1 MTDDPNARPSLS
13 ERYGVAVSNGTGLE
27 HMILAAGMQHERLG
41 AILLRLQSEYDAVRG
56 DLERAGQIAPQRTA
70 QARELAQ
77 RAKLAERLKDYGA
90 AEVLKQRAAE
100 IRERTPDEVLSAR
113 AFVLMGLKT
122 LHDGKQRFGAFAIGL
137 AVQPKRNIR
146 PHIAASIA
154 GQVLDVWLDPTCHT
168 CDGTGMVGNAY
179 AGETRRQCSTCCGSG
194 HRRDIVGKNPH
205 ERIFARDLLAELQRR
220 VAAAAGG
227 MGQALAPPAESTTP
241 DAGEP
246 RDMQGRLDNM
256 RAAAAQT
263 D

>member
-13 ERYGVAVSNGTGLE
+13 ERYGVAVGNGAGME

-70 QARELAQ
+70 QARELAK
-77 RAKLAERLKDYGA
+77 RAALAEKLKDYGA
-90 AEVLKQRAAE
+90 AEVLNARAAE

-137 AVQPKRNIR
+137 AVQPKRNIK
-146 PHIAASIA
+146 PDIARTIA
-154 GQVLDVWLDPTCHT
+154 GQVLDVWLDPICHT
-168 CDGTGMVGNAY
+168 CDGTGQVGNAY
-179 AGETRRQCSTCCGSG
+179 AGEVRRQCSTCAGSG
-194 HRRDIVGKNPH
+194 HRRDIVGRNPH

-227 MGQALAPPAESTTP
+227 MGQALAPPEATTP
-241 DAGEP
+241 DAGEL
-246 RDMQGRLDNM
+246 RGMQGRLADM
-256 RAAAAQT
+256 RAPIAQT

>member
-13 ERYGVAVSNGTGLE
+13 ERYSVAVSSGTGLE

-41 AILLRLQSEYDAVRG
+41 AVLLRLQSEYDAGKG
-56 DLERAGQIAPQRTA
+56 DLERAGQIAPKRTA
-70 QARELAQ
+70 QARDLVR
-77 RAKLAERLKDYGA
+77 RAALAERLRDYGA

-113 AFVLMGLKT
+113 TFILMGLKT
-122 LHDGKQRFGAFAIGL
+122 LHDCKQRFGAFAIGL
-137 AVQPKRNIR
+137 GVRPKRNIKPDTAR
-146 PHIAASIA
+146 IIA
-154 GQVLDVWLDPTCHT
+154 GQVLGVWLDPTCHT
-168 CDGTGMVGNAY
+168 CDGTGMIGNAY
-179 AGETRRQCSTCCGSG
+179 AGEVRRQCSTCAGSG
-194 HRRDIVGKNPH
+194 HRRDIIGRSPA

-227 MGQALAPPAESTTP
+227 MGQALAPPEATTP
-241 DAGEP
+241 DAGEL
-246 RDMQGRLDNM
+246 RGLQGRLDSM

>member
-1 MTDDPNARPSLS
+1 MNDDPNARPTLS
-13 ERYGVAVSNGTGLE
+13 ERYGVAVSNGAGME

-70 QARELAQ
+70 QARELVQ

-90 AEVLKQRAAE
+90 AETLKALAAD
-100 IRERTPDEVLSAR
+100 IRERTPGEVLSAR
-113 AFVLMGLKT
+113 AFILMGLKT
-122 LHDGKQRFGAFAIGL
+122 LHDCKQRFGAFAIGL
-137 AVQPKRNIR
+137 GVQPKRNIKPR
-146 PHIAASIA
+146 IAAIIA

-179 AGETRRQCSTCCGSG
+179 AGEVRRQCGTCAGSG
-194 HRRDIVGKNPH
+194 HRRDIIGQNPN

-227 MGQALAPPAESTTP
+227 MGQALAPPEATTP
-241 DAGEP
+241 DAAEL
-246 RDMQGRLDNM
+246 RDMQGRLADM
-256 RAAAAQT
+256 RGAVAQT

>member
-13 ERYGVAVSNGTGLE
+13 ERYGVAVSNGTGVG
-27 HMILAAGMQHERLG
+27 HIILAAGMQHERLG
-41 AILLRLQSEYDAVRG
+41 AVLLRLQSEYDAVKG

-70 QARELAQ
+70 QARELTQ

-90 AEVLKQRAAE
+90 AEALKALAAD

-113 AFVLMGLKT
+113 TFILMGLKT
-122 LHDGKQRFGAFAIGL
+122 LHDCKQRFGAFAIGL
-137 AVQPKRNIR
+137 AVQPKRNIKPDTAR
-146 PHIAASIA
+146 TIA

-179 AGETRRQCSTCCGSG
+179 AGEVRSQCGTCCGSG
-194 HRRDIVGKNPH
+194 HRRDIVGRNPK

-227 MGQALAPPAESTTP
+227 MGQALAPPEATETHTT
-241 DAGEP
+241 EVQH
-246 RDMQGRLDNM
+246 MQGRLADM
-256 RAAAAQT
+256 RADLA

>member
-13 ERYGVAVSNGTGLE
+13 ERYGVAVSSGTSLD

-41 AILLRLQSEYDAVRG
+41 AVLLRLQSEYDAVKG

-70 QARELAQ
+70 QARDLMA

-113 AFVLMGLKT
+113 TFILMGLKT
-122 LHDGKQRFGAFAIGL
+122 LHDCKQRFGAFAIGL
-137 AVQPKRNIR
+137 AVQPKRGIR
-146 PHIAASIA
+146 PDTASILA

-168 CDGTGMVGNAY
+168 CDGTGHVGNAY
-179 AGETRRQCSTCCGSG
+179 AGETRKQCDTCGGSG
-194 HRRDIVGKNPH
+194 HRRDIVGRNPK

-227 MGQALAPPAESTTP
+227 MGQALAPP
-241 DAGEP
+241 
-246 RDMQGRLDNM
+246 L
-256 RAAAAQT
+256 AAKADTQELQHIVAMLGNCPQ
-263 D
+263 DVS

>member
-13 ERYGVAVSNGTGLE
+13 ERYGVAVSSGTSLD

-41 AILLRLQSEYDAVRG
+41 AVLLRLQSEYDAVKG

-70 QARELAQ
+70 QARDLMA

-100 IRERTPDEVLSAR
+100 IRERTPEEVLSAR
-113 AFVLMGLKT
+113 TFILMGLKT
-122 LHDGKQRFGAFAIGL
+122 LHDCKQRFGAFAICL
-137 AVQPKRNIR
+137 AVQPKRGIR
-146 PHIAASIA
+146 PDAGRIIA

-168 CDGTGMVGNAY
+168 CDGTGMIGNAY
-179 AGETRRQCSTCCGSG
+179 AGEVRRQCSTCAGSG
-194 HRRDIVGKNPH
+194 HRRDIVGRNPK

-227 MGQALAPPAESTTP
+227 MGQALAPPLAAKADTQELQH
-241 DAGEP
+241 
-246 RDMQGRLDNM
+246 MQGRLAEM
-256 RAAAAQT
+256 RADLA

>member
-1 MTDDPNARPSLS
+1 MTDDPNARPTLS

-56 DLERAGQIAPQRTA
+56 DLERAGHIAPQRTA
-70 QARELAQ
+70 QARELSA
-77 RAKLAERLKDYGA
+77 RARLAERLKDYDA
-90 AEVLKQRAAE
+90 AATLKALAAD
-100 IRERTPDEVLSAR
+100 IRERTPGEVLSAR
-113 AFVLMGLKT
+113 TFILMGLKT

-137 AVQPKRNIR
+137 GVQPKRNIK
-146 PHIAASIA
+146 PHTAATLS

-179 AGETRRQCSTCCGSG
+179 GGEVRKQCGTCAGSG
-194 HRRDIVGKNPH
+194 HRRDIIGRNPA

-227 MGQALAPPAESTTP
+227 MGQALAPPEPIEPDTAELR
-241 DAGEP
+241 GLH
-246 RDMQGRLDNM
+246 GRLADM
-256 RAAAAQT
+256 RGAVAQT

>member
-1 MTDDPNARPSLS
+1 VIEDPNARPTLS
-13 ERYGVAVSNGTGLE
+13 ERYGVAVGNGIGMD

-70 QARELAQ
+70 QARELVQ

-90 AEVLKQRAAE
+90 AEVLHARAAE

-137 AVQPKRNIR
+137 GVQPKRNIK
-146 PHIAASIA
+146 PHTAATLA

-179 AGETRRQCSTCCGSG
+179 AGEVRRQCGTCCGSG
-194 HRRDIVGKNPH
+194 HRRDVLGKNPA

-227 MGQALAPPAESTTP
+227 MGQALAPPEATTP
-241 DAGEP
+241 DAGEL
-246 RDMQGRLDNM
+246 RDMQGRLADM
-256 RAAAAQT
+256 RGAVAQT

>member
-13 ERYGVAVSNGTGLE
+13 ERYGVAVGNGAGME

-70 QARELAQ
+70 QARELAK
-77 RAKLAERLKDYGA
+77 RAALAEKLKDYGA
-90 AEVLKQRAAE
+90 AEVLNARAAE

-113 AFVLMGLKT
+113 AFILMGLKT

-137 AVQPKRNIR
+137 GVQPKRNIK
-146 PHIAASIA
+146 PHVSAALA

-179 AGETRRQCSTCCGSG
+179 AGEVRRQCGTCCGSG
-194 HRRDIVGKNPH
+194 HRRDIIGRNPA

-227 MGQALAPPAESTTP
+227 MGQALAPPEATEPDEAEL
-241 DAGEP
+241 
-246 RDMQGRLDNM
+246 RHLQGRLADM

>member
-13 ERYGVAVSNGTGLE
+13 ERYGVAVSSGTSLD

-41 AILLRLQSEYDAVRG
+41 AVLLRLQSEYDAVKG

-70 QARELAQ
+70 QARELAA

-100 IRERTPDEVLSAR
+100 IRERTPEEVLSAR
-113 AFVLMGLKT
+113 TFILMGLKT
-122 LHDGKQRFGAFAIGL
+122 LHDCKQRFGAFAIGIGI
-137 AVQPKRNIR
+137 QPKRGIKPDAGR
-146 PHIAASIA
+146 IIA

-168 CDGTGMVGNAY
+168 CDGTGMIGNAY
-179 AGETRRQCSTCCGSG
+179 AGEVRRQCSTCAGSG
-194 HRRDIVGKNPH
+194 HRRDIVGRNPK

-227 MGQALAPPAESTTP
+227 MGQALAPPLAAKADTQELQH
-241 DAGEP
+241 
-246 RDMQGRLDNM
+246 MQGRLADM
-256 RAAAAQT
+256 RADLA

>member
-1 MTDDPNARPSLS
+1 MVDDPNARPSLS

-70 QARELAQ
+70 QARDLTR
-77 RAKLAERLKDYGA
+77 RAALAERLRDYDA
-90 AEVLKQRAAE
+90 AEVLKAAAAE
-100 IRERTPDEVLSAR
+100 IRDRTTDEVLSAR
-113 AFVLMGLKT
+113 AFILMGLKT
-122 LHDGKQRFGAFAIGL
+122 LRNAKQRFGAFAIGL
-137 AVQPKRNIR
+137 GGQPKRGIK
-146 PHIAASIA
+146 PAVALALA

-168 CDGTGMVGNAY
+168 CDGTGQIGNAY
-179 AGETRRQCSTCCGSG
+179 AGEVRRQCGTCCGSG
-194 HRRDIVGKNPH
+194 HRRDIIGRNPS

-227 MGQALAPPAESTTP
+227 MGQALAPPEAAEA
-241 DAGEP
+241 DADEL
-246 RDMQGRLDNM
+246 RRLQGRLADM
-256 RAAAAQT
+256 RGAAAHS

>member
-13 ERYGVAVSNGTGLE
+13 ERYGVAVSSGTSLD

-41 AILLRLQSEYDAVRG
+41 AVLLRLQSEYDAVKG

-70 QARELAQ
+70 QARDLLQ

-90 AEVLKQRAAE
+90 AEVLKARAAE

-113 AFVLMGLKT
+113 TFILMGLKT
-122 LHDGKQRFGAFAIGL
+122 LHDCKQRFGAFAIGL
-137 AVQPKRNIR
+137 AVQPKRGIKPDTGR
-146 PHIAASIA
+146 VIA

-179 AGETRRQCSTCCGSG
+179 AGEVRRQCGTCCGSG
-194 HRRDIVGKNPH
+194 HRRDIVGKNPK

-227 MGQALAPPAESTTP
+227 MGQALAPPEAAET
-241 DAGEP
+241 DAQELQH
-246 RDMQGRLDNM
+246 MQGRLADM
-256 RAAAAQT
+256 RADLA

>member
-13 ERYGVAVSNGTGLE
+13 ERYGVAVSSGTGLE

-41 AILLRLQSEYDAVRG
+41 AILLRLQSEYDAVKS

-77 RAKLAERLKDYGA
+77 RAKLAEKLKDYGA
-90 AEVLKQRAAE
+90 AEALKALAAE
-100 IRERTPDEVLSAR
+100 IRERTPEEVLSAR
-113 AFVLMGLKT
+113 AFILMGLKT
-122 LHDGKQRFGAFAIGL
+122 LHDGKQRFGAFAVGL
-137 AVQPKRNIR
+137 GVQPKRNIR
-146 PHIAASIA
+146 PHAAASLA

-168 CDGTGMVGNAY
+168 CDGTGHTGNVY
-179 AGETRRQCSTCCGSG
+179 AGETRKQCDTCAGSG
-194 HRRDIVGKNPH
+194 HRRDIIGRNPA

-227 MGQALAPPAESTTP
+227 MGQALAPPEATTP
-241 DAGEP
+241 DAGEL
-246 RDMQGRLDNM
+246 RGMQGRLEDM
-256 RAAAAQT
+256 RAPLAQT

>member
-13 ERYGVAVSNGTGLE
+13 ERYGVAVSSGTSLD

-41 AILLRLQSEYDAVRG
+41 AVLLRLQSEYDAVKG

-70 QARELAQ
+70 QARDLLQ

-113 AFVLMGLKT
+113 TFILMGLKT
-122 LHDGKQRFGAFAIGL
+122 LHDCKQRFGAFAIGIG
-137 AVQPKRNIR
+137 VQPKRNIKPDTAR
-146 PHIAASIA
+146 ILA

-168 CDGTGMVGNAY
+168 CDGTGHVGNAY
-179 AGETRRQCSTCCGSG
+179 AGETRKQCDTCGGSG
-194 HRRDIVGKNPH
+194 HRRDIVGRNPN
-205 ERIFARDLLAELQRR
+205 ERIFARDLLALLQRK

-227 MGQALAPPAESTTP
+227 MGQALAPPAAATTP
-241 DAGEP
+241 DAGEL
-246 RDMQGRLDNM
+246 RDMRGRLDDM
-256 RAAAAQT
+256 RAPAAQT

>member
-1 MTDDPNARPSLS
+1 MTDDPNARPTLS
-13 ERYGVAVSNGTGLE
+13 ERYGVAVGNGNGME
-27 HMILAAGMQHERLG
+27 RMILAAGMQHERLG

-70 QARELAQ
+70 QARELVQ

-90 AEVLKQRAAE
+90 AEVLHARAAE

-113 AFVLMGLKT
+113 AFILMGLKT

-137 AVQPKRNIR
+137 GVQPKRNIK
-146 PHIAASIA
+146 PHTAAILA

-168 CDGTGMVGNAY
+168 CDGTGAIGNAY
-179 AGETRRQCSTCCGSG
+179 AGDVRRQCDTCGGSG
-194 HRRDIVGKNPH
+194 HRRDIIGRNPA

-220 VAAAAGG
+220 GAAAAGG
-227 MGQALAPPAESTTP
+227 MGQALAPPEATEP
-241 DAGEP
+241 DAETL
-246 RDMQGRLDNM
+246 RHLQGRLADM
-256 RAAAAQT
+256 RAAEAQT